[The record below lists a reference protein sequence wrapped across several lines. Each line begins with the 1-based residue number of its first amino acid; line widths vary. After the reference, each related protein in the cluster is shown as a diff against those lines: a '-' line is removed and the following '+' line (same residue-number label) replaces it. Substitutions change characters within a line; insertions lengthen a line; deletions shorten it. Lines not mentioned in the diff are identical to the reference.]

1 MARKGGLGKGLDALI
16 PGSSSPSQPEGGAVE
31 LSVEQIIP
39 NPRQPRTV
47 MDESELQNLAASIR
61 EHGILQPLLVSQ
73 EAQTGR
79 YILVAGERRLR
90 AARLAG
96 LEMVPV
102 VIRQTTDQQRLELAL
117 IENVQRADLTP
128 LETAE
133 AYHHLIEEFGL
144 THEEIAQRVG
154 KSRESVT
161 NTHRLVRLPDEV
173 KLGLAQGLIS
183 EGHARALLGLEDRP
197 EALIDVYKTI
207 VNKKFTVRQTEAY
220 VKELA
225 SPARQRK
232 MVHKDVPAE
241 VQEMEEDLR
250 RYFGSRI
257 RLRYGKEGGSLTI
270 YYYSDEELN
279 DMMTKIIH
287 ERGNQT

>member
-16 PGSSSPSQPEGGAVE
+16 PGSTTPSQPEGGAVE
-31 LSVEQIIP
+31 LALEQIIP
-39 NPRQPRTV
+39 NPRQPRTA
-47 MDESELQNLAASIR
+47 MDEGELQNLAASIR
-61 EHGILQPLLVSQ
+61 EHGILQPLLVSHDPP
-73 EAQTGR
+73 TGS

-102 VIRQTTDQQRLELAL
+102 VIRQTSDQQRLELAL

-144 THEEIAQRVG
+144 THEEVAQRVG
-154 KSRESVT
+154 KSREAVT
-161 NTHRLVRLPDEV
+161 NTHRLVRLPLEI
-173 KLGLAQGLIS
+173 KRGLAEGLIS
-183 EGHARALLGLEDRP
+183 EGHARALLSLESRP
-197 EALIDVYKTI
+197 EAMLDVYKTI
-207 VNKKFTVRQTEAY
+207 INNKLSVRQTEAY

-225 SPARQRK
+225 GSTRLRK
-232 MVHKDVPAE
+232 AVRKDVPAE

-250 RYFGSRI
+250 RYLGTRI
-257 RLRYGKEGGSLTI
+257 RLRYGKDGGSLTI
-270 YYYSDEELN
+270 YYFSDEELN
-279 DMMTKIIH
+279 DMIAKIMH
-287 ERGNQT
+287 DPGDHT